1 MKASILCLSL
11 CLVPLQVRA
20 QSYGLDWDSTFKSIE
35 STNGTHTY
43 EPPNSYPN
51 EYRNP
56 LLDQHQ
62 QLMREFGRGRVGEYK
77 IIR

>member
-1 MKASILCLSL
+1 MKACILFLSL

-35 STNGTHTY
+35 STNGTPTY
-43 EPPNSYPN
+43 EPPNRYPN

-62 QLMREFGRGRVGEYK
+62 QLMREFGRGRVGNYQNN
-77 IIR
+77 R